1 MLCIQTGKTMSDAHR
16 MKFQTDQFYFK
27 SAAEMAQVFGELPDA
42 LSRTVDIAHRCNVKI
57 ERIPSPFPE
66 FKVPAGHTPGSYFE
80 KVVREGF
87 ASRLPILERQAQQ
100 GLLRQPIPEYER
112 RLTFEI
118 EMIQKMRY
126 EGYFLIVWVLFLY
139 ARTQYVRVGPA
150 PGPAAD
156 GWVSY
161 ALRIT

>member
-27 SAAEMAQVFGELPDA
+27 SAVEMAQVFGELPDA
-42 LSRTVDIAHRCNVKI
+42 LSRTIDIASRCNVRI

-66 FKVPAGHTPGSYFE
+66 FKVPPGSPQAATLKKWCA
-80 KVVREGF
+80 KVCI
-87 ASRLPILERQAQQ
+87 ALPILERQAQQ
-100 GLLRQPIPEYER
+100 GMLRNPLSEYEK

-126 EGYFLIVWVLFLY
+126 EDI
-139 ARTQYVRVGPA
+139 
-150 PGPAAD
+150 
-156 GWVSY
+156 S
-161 ALRIT
+161 